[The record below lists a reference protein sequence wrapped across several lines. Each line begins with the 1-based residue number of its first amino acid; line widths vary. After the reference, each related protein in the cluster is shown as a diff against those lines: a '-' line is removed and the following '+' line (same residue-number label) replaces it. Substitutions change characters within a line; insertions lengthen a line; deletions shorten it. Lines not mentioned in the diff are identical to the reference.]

1 MTDNITELSGGEG
14 SGFVSDI
21 ETTVAPETG
30 GYNPNDLQKA
40 WGGYLAVASMVPNVT
55 FLILNGLF
63 GHKFRTQPRLIISL
77 VFVILMFTFTSIM
90 VQVCNVNR
98 CFRSFSICLNRLT
111 RTPGSTP
118 SSWSPCSLWFSST
131 LTPPSSKV
139 AFSVLLAS
147 SLQPTW
153 EQSSVVRQLE
163 AFLQAGRMSSFLPW
177 VLLQFKLGFSA
188 LFCPSSS
195 FSPLLLRMA
204 LPPGLSST
212 NTI

>member
-90 VQVCNVNR
+90 VQVCYINR
-98 CFRSFSICLNRLT
+98 CFRSFSICL
-111 RTPGSTP
+111 
-118 SSWSPCSLWFSST
+118 
-131 LTPPSSKV
+131 
-139 AFSVLLAS
+139 
-147 SLQPTW
+147 
-153 EQSSVVRQLE
+153 
-163 AFLQAGRMSSFLPW
+163 
-177 VLLQFKLGFSA
+177 
-188 LFCPSSS
+188 
-195 FSPLLLRMA
+195 
-204 LPPGLSST
+204 
-212 NTI
+212 ID